1 MCGRF
6 LLNCELKEILSKYNI
21 KNQEIIEYIKGDFYP
36 SSYVPVVLENGE
48 KIIKLAKWGFFF
60 TAKKGVV
67 INARAESIK
76 HKPMF
81 KSSFYSARCLIPANM
96 FYEWKDE
103 GNKKKT
109 KYKIGL
115 QDNDLFLLGGIY
127 KITFDEKQNEQISV
141 VIITT
146 ESEGDMKDIHSRI
159 PLIVKDELMDLWL
172 NKDTSIEYI
181 EDILKSNINN
191 KFIIEKC
198 EPESTKNADSEKYEQ
213 LKLF

>member
-6 LLNCELKEILSKYNI
+6 LLNCDFEEIIKKYNI
-21 KNQEIIEYIKGDFYP
+21 KSQEIIKFTKGDFYP
-36 SSYVPVVLENGE
+36 SSYIPIVLENGE
-48 KIIKLAKWGFFF
+48 RIAKLAKWGFSF
-60 TAKKGVV
+60 TDKKGYV

-81 KSSFYSARCLIPANM
+81 KNSFYSARCLIPANM

-103 GNKKKT
+103 DNKKKT

-115 QDNDLFLLGGIY
+115 QDNDLFSLGGIY
-127 KITFDEKQNEQISV
+127 KIAFDENLKEQITV

-146 ESEGDMKDIHSRI
+146 ESEGDMRDIHFRM
-159 PLIVKDELMDLWL
+159 PLIVKDELVDLWL

-181 EDILKSNINN
+181 EKILKSNINN
-191 KFIIEKC
+191 KFVIEKC
-198 EPESTKNADSEKYEQ
+198 EPESVKSVDGEKYEQ